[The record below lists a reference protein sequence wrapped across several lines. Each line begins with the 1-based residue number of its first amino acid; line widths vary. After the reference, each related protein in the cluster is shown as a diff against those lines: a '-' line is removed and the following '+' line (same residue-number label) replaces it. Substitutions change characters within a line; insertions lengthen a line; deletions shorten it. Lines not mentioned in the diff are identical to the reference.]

1 MECMY
6 QRVFGVF
13 GVDNWKNLNST
24 DEHIFRLIF
33 VSTYTFHFFMFPPGN
48 FHIFFSIFFNS
59 FVKLS
64 SQTHQSTFFL
74 DLKKRYEMLERRMP
88 YSERFGND
96 ISDPRISLYVSRG
109 LRPALESSSA
119 SASSEEG
126 PTALI
131 RKELIALMQ
140 RAWETWFLFVFF
152 CWMFLRVF
160 SENNNDDN
168 DSDDDNDN
176 NGKSPWNNHHLRNM
190 FGKQV
195 QTS

>member
-1 MECMY
+1 
-6 QRVFGVF
+6 
-13 GVDNWKNLNST
+13 
-24 DEHIFRLIF
+24 
-33 VSTYTFHFFMFPPGN
+33 MFPPGN
-48 FHIFFSIFFNS
+48 LQYVCFQYSSIIS
-59 FVKLS
+59 THTH
-64 SQTHQSTFFL
+64 THQSTFFL

-140 RAWETWFLFVFF
+140 RAWETWILFVF
-152 CWMFLRVF
+152 LLLKVF
-160 SENNNDDN
+160 EVFP
-168 DSDDDNDN
+168 
-176 NGKSPWNNHHLRNM
+176 KTTMTTTTATTTTTTTVNHHE
-190 FGKQV
+190 
-195 QTS
+195 TTTI